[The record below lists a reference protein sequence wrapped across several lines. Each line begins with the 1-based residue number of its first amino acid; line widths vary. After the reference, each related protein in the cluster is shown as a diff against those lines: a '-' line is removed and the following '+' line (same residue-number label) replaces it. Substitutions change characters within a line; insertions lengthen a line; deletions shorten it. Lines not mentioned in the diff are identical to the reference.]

1 MYFVYCKSLTTS
13 KTRHILLSNFTMKGK
28 IIGTKKE
35 DEKSFYSLILLEQ
48 RFSLKI
54 FLAKY
59 VRILVKSV
67 QLGYSSGNLSESL
80 RIYQRPGASKPRI
93 QGIVSVLPGK
103 ILRYFYNS
111 ERYSLILLRPAIM
124 LVYSHCRWSSE
135 WYECFKFNGLFQIWK
150 VDLLFLGQN
159 FM

>member
-1 MYFVYCKSLTTS
+1 MGS
-13 KTRHILLSNFTMKGK
+13 
-28 IIGTKKE
+28 KKE
-35 DEKSFYSLILLEQ
+35 NEKSFYSLILLEQ
-48 RFSLKI
+48 RFPLKI

-103 ILRYFYNS
+103 ILRYYYNS